1 MYPAHSRRTG
11 VRARVA
17 PLYWRAMK
25 WLTAALILLTGL
37 AACSD
42 TGAPAGELAVYEEE
56 RGVLFVEPEKVR
68 DYTEAG
74 NDVVFV
80 DNRNAFTFQQ
90 SRIAGAR
97 LIPTGDMERSIG
109 GLPLNKWIVFYCT

>member
-1 MYPAHSRRTG
+1 M
-11 VRARVA
+11 RASAVT
-17 PLYWRAMK
+17 LV
-25 WLTAALILLTGL
+25 LLVGL
-37 AACSD
+37 ASCSGG
-42 TGAPAGELAVYEEE
+42 GAATDGELAVYEEE
-56 RGVLFVEPEKVR
+56 RGVLFVEPEDVR
-68 DYTEAG
+68 EFTEAG
-74 NDVVFV
+74 HDVVFV

>member
-1 MYPAHSRRTG
+1 MRRFVTTLIVLPA
-11 VRARVA
+11 
-17 PLYWRAMK
+17 L
-25 WLTAALILLTGL
+25 L
-37 AACSD
+37 AAC
-42 TGAPAGELAVYEEE
+42 TGGDAPPGELAVYEEE
-56 RGVLFVEPEKVR
+56 RGVLFVEPESVR
-68 DYTEAG
+68 EFTAAG

-97 LIPTGDMERSIG
+97 LIPTGEMERSIG

>member
-1 MYPAHSRRTG
+1 
-11 VRARVA
+11 
-17 PLYWRAMK
+17 MK
-25 WLTAALILLTGL
+25 WPIAALILLTGL

-42 TGAPAGELAVYEEE
+42 PGAPGGELAVYEEE
-56 RGVLFVEPEKVR
+56 RGVLFVEPESVR
-68 DYTEAG
+68 EFAEAG
-74 NDVVFV
+74 SDMVFV

-97 LIPTGDMERSIG
+97 LIPTGEMERSIG

>member
-1 MYPAHSRRTG
+1 
-11 VRARVA
+11 
-17 PLYWRAMK
+17 MK
-25 WLTAALILLTGL
+25 HAAVSLILL
-37 AACSD
+37 AAVSACSGGD
-42 TGAPAGELAVYEEE
+42 VAGEGELAVYEEE
-56 RGVLFVEPEKVR
+56 RGVLFVGPDKVR
-68 DYTEAG
+68 EFMEAG

-97 LIPTGDMERSIG
+97 LIPTGEMERSIG

>member
-1 MYPAHSRRTG
+1 MK
-11 VRARVA
+11 RAVVFLIVLAVA
-17 PLYWRAMK
+17 S
-25 WLTAALILLTGL
+25 G
-37 AACSD
+37 C
-42 TGAPAGELAVYEEE
+42 AGGDVASQGDLAVYEEE
-56 RGVLFVEPEKVR
+56 RGVLFVEPERVR
-68 DYTEAG
+68 EFMEAG

-97 LIPTGDMERSIG
+97 LIPTGEMERSIG

>member
-1 MYPAHSRRTG
+1 MGRFIT
-11 VRARVA
+11 
-17 PLYWRAMK
+17 PL
-25 WLTAALILLTGL
+25 IVLLAVL
-37 AACSD
+37 AACSE
-42 TGAPAGELAVYEEE
+42 GNAPADQLAVYEEE
-56 RGVLFVEPEKVR
+56 RGVLFVEPESVR
-68 DYTEAG
+68 EFTEAG

-97 LIPTGDMERSIG
+97 LIPTGEMERSIG

>member
-1 MYPAHSRRTG
+1 MRR
-11 VRARVA
+11 
-17 PLYWRAMK
+17 
-25 WLTAALILLTGL
+25 LLTTAIVL
-37 AACSD
+37 PLFAACA
-42 TGAPAGELAVYEEE
+42 GADAPPGELAAYEEE
-56 RGVLFVEPEKVR
+56 RGVLFVEPESVR
-68 DYTEAG
+68 EFTEAG

>member
-1 MYPAHSRRTG
+1 MRRLVMASIVLPA
-11 VRARVA
+11 
-17 PLYWRAMK
+17 L
-25 WLTAALILLTGL
+25 L
-37 AACSD
+37 AACSE
-42 TGAPAGELAVYEEE
+42 GSAPPGELAVYEEE
-56 RGVLFVEPEKVR
+56 RGVLFVEPEGVR
-68 DYTEAG
+68 EFTEAG
-74 NDVVFV
+74 HDVVFV

>member
-1 MYPAHSRRTG
+1 M
-11 VRARVA
+11 RARVA

-25 WLTAALILLTGL
+25 WLTAALILLSGL

-42 TGAPAGELAVYEEE
+42 TGAPAGELEVYEEE
-56 RGVLFVEPEKVR
+56 RGVLFVEPKKVR

-97 LIPTGDMERSIG
+97 LIPTDDMERSIG

>member
-1 MYPAHSRRTG
+1 MRRILCLIIIPA
-11 VRARVA
+11 
-17 PLYWRAMK
+17 L
-25 WLTAALILLTGL
+25 L
-37 AACSD
+37 AACS
-42 TGAPAGELAVYEEE
+42 GAEAPADQLAVYEEE
-56 RGVLFVEPEKVR
+56 RGVLFVEPESVR
-68 DYTEAG
+68 EFAEAG

-90 SRIAGAR
+90 SRIEGAR

>member
-1 MYPAHSRRTG
+1 
-11 VRARVA
+11 
-17 PLYWRAMK
+17 MK

-37 AACSD
+37 SACSD
-42 TGAPAGELAVYEEE
+42 SGVPAGELAVYEEE
-56 RGVLFVEPEKVR
+56 RGVLFVEPESVR

-80 DNRNAFTFQQ
+80 DNRNAFSFQQ
-90 SRIAGAR
+90 SRVAGAR

>member
-1 MYPAHSRRTG
+1 VHSPHL
-11 VRARVA
+11 
-17 PLYWRAMK
+17 PLYWRSVRR
-25 WLTAALILLTGL
+25 LVTTSIVLPALFV
-37 AACSD
+37 ACSGGD
-42 TGAPAGELAVYEEE
+42 APPGELAVYEEE
-56 RGVLFVEPEKVR
+56 RGVLFVEPESVR
-68 DYTEAG
+68 EFTEAG

-97 LIPTGDMERSIG
+97 LIPTGEMERSIG

>member
-1 MYPAHSRRTG
+1 MKGLRT
-11 VRARVA
+11 
-17 PLYWRAMK
+17 
-25 WLTAALILLTGL
+25 LTELAATLILVAGL
-37 AACSD
+37 AACS
-42 TGAPAGELAVYEEE
+42 GSEAPPGELAVYEEE
-56 RGVLFVEPEKVR
+56 RGVLFVEPESVR